1 MENRLQKLTEKL
13 YNEGLSK
20 GKQQA
25 DIVLEQANIEAKEC
39 INKATLQAQQIIEDA
54 RRQAEELKKNTA
66 TEVALAARQSIGAVK
81 EQIQNVITSNII
93 DNAVTRANSDSD
105 FVKNLIMEIARN
117 WSSEKNI
124 ALEVMLSANAK
135 EEFIASV
142 RNALSQE
149 LGQDIEVRTGA
160 LKSGFRISPK
170 DGGFYVSFTDEDF
183 QTLIS
188 EYLRPQIADMIFG
201 K

>member
-20 GKQQA
+20 GKQEA
-25 DIVLEQANIEAKEC
+25 DRVLEQAHIEAKEC
-39 INKATLQAQQIIEDA
+39 IDKATLQAQQIIEDA

-124 ALEVMLSANAK
+124 ALDVMLSANAK

-170 DGGFYVSFTDEDF
+170 DGGFFVSFTDEDF